1 MPLHALRLLAP
12 LAAVALLAPTAA
24 AAEPP
29 APRGRIAAPLRFR
42 EAAVASESAI
52 ASRAGADVL
61 ARGGNA
67 VDAAIAT
74 ALALAVT
81 HPAAGNIGGGGFLVV
96 RLPDGTATCF
106 DFRETAPLAA
116 RPDMFL
122 GPGGTYD
129 RERHHWSAV
138 SVGVPGTVAG
148 LHLAHQRLGKAPWK
162 DIVQPAVD
170 LAAKGFT
177 VTRGLADD
185 IAEVLPS
192 LRKHPAAAAQ
202 FTKGGRTLE
211 EGDTLVQP
219 DLARTLERIR
229 DEGPRGFY
237 QGETARLIA
246 REMERL
252 GGLIT
257 EEDLARYRA
266 IERKPVAGTYRGH
279 EVISMPPP
287 SSGGV
292 ALIEMLNILEGF
304 DLAGMGFRSSR
315 ECHVLIEAMR
325 RAFADRARYLGDP
338 DFASVPVERLVSK
351 EYAASLRQWVR
362 LAHASRSSPESFE
375 WSREGSETTHLSVVD
390 RDLMAVALTTTL
402 EQSYG
407 SRIVV
412 TGGGFLLNNE
422 MGDFNAVP
430 GLTAGDGRIGTPP
443 NLAAPG
449 KRMLSSMTPAI
460 VSRGGRPLLV
470 AGSPG
475 GRTIINTVLEVIVN
489 VLDHGMAIQDAID
502 APRFHHQWLPDVVQA
517 EPWCFSAD
525 TRAALEAMG
534 HRISLQKGPQGS
546 VMGILVG
553 AGEPGAPSFEA
564 GVDRRRPDG
573 GAAGR

>member
-1 MPLHALRLLAP
+1 VLTGALAAAAATLAP
-12 LAAVALLAPTAA
+12 LAAGAQATSRP
-24 AAEPP
+24 
-29 APRGRIAAPLRFR
+29 RIAAPLRFR
-42 EAAVASESAI
+42 EAAVVSESAI
-52 ASRAGADVL
+52 ASRAGAGVL

-67 VDAAIAT
+67 VDAAVAT
-74 ALALAVT
+74 AFALAVT

-96 RLPDGTATCF
+96 RLADGTATCF

-122 GPGGTYD
+122 GPGGAYD

-148 LHLAHQRLGKAPWK
+148 LHLAHGRLGKLPWR
-162 DIVQPAVD
+162 DLVQPAID
-170 LAAKGFT
+170 LAARGFP

-185 IAEVLPS
+185 IADVLPS

-202 FTKGGRTLE
+202 FTQGGKPLE
-211 EGDTLVQP
+211 EGDVLVQS

-229 DEGPRGFY
+229 DDGPRGFY
-237 QGETARLIA
+237 AGETARLIA

-266 IERKPVAGTYRGH
+266 VERQPVAGTYRGH

-304 DLAGMGFRSSR
+304 DIGSMGFRSSR

-325 RAFADRARYLGDP
+325 RAFADRARHLGDP
-338 DFASVPVERLVSK
+338 DVTEVPVDRLISK
-351 EYAASLRQWVR
+351 EHAASLRQWIR
-362 LAHASRSSPESFE
+362 LARASRSSPDSFE
-375 WSREGSETTHLSVVD
+375 WRHEGSETTHLSVVD

-412 TGGGFLLNNE
+412 TGAGFLLNNE

-430 GLTAGDGRIGTPP
+430 GATSEDGRIGTPP
-443 NLAAPG
+443 NLAGPG

-460 VSRGGRPLLV
+460 VARGGRPLLV
-470 AGSPG
+470 IGSPG
-475 GRTIINTVLEVIVN
+475 GRTIINTVVEIIVN
-489 VLDHGMAIQDAID
+489 VIDHRMAVQDAID

-517 EPWCFSAD
+517 EPRCFSLD

-534 HRISLQKGPQGS
+534 HRIAVQKGPQGCA
-546 VMGILVG
+546 MGLLVE
-553 AGEPGAPSFEA
+553 AIEPGARSIEA